1 MYSVQSQSVG
11 GQSIQAGMDAR
22 FAIAARHSRLVRL
35 LRVAVPAMV
44 ALSLAAI
51 LAVSIFNP
59 FRILTN
65 LPVDVGNM
73 VVSGTKITME
83 SPHMSGFSP
92 DQRPY
97 EIWAKTATQDLTAP
111 NKVDLTM
118 VRGNVLTEDQS
129 TVTLEARTG
138 LFDTKAQVLDLRN
151 DVFLQTS
158 AGYEVRLNQ
167 ATVDIASGGVST
179 DDGVDVKLTNG
190 TVRANKLRLTDKG
203 DVVRFEGNVVMRL
216 VMDAPAEATS
226 APEIQPAVKP
236 RSPSV
241 NRVGAK

>member
-1 MYSVQSQSVG
+1 
-11 GQSIQAGMDAR
+11 
-22 FAIAARHSRLVRL
+22 
-35 LRVAVPAMV
+35 
-44 ALSLAAI
+44 
-51 LAVSIFNP
+51 
-59 FRILTN
+59 
-65 LPVDVGNM
+65 
-73 VVSGTKITME
+73 
-83 SPHMSGFSP
+83 
-92 DQRPY
+92 
-97 EIWAKTATQDLTAP
+97 
-111 NKVDLTM
+111 VDLTM
-118 VRGNVLTEDQS
+118 VRGKVLTEDQS